1 MIQASV
7 AHLKFEGIS
16 PTFPVSDMKSAL
28 AFYRER
34 LGFEL
39 GWIWGDPPT
48 HANVCRGAISVNLTL
63 EPSKAGSGE
72 AYVVLSGVETYYEE
86 LRVRKVA
93 FGELNDRP
101 YGMRDFAITDPD
113 GNRLVFGEPTVE

>member
-1 MIQASV
+1 MIQVSR
-7 AHLKFEGIS
+7 AHPEFEDIS
-16 PTFPVSDMKSAL
+16 PTFRVSNITSAL
-28 AFYRER
+28 AFYCER

-63 EPSKAGSGE
+63 EPTKAGRGE
-72 AYVVLSGVETYYEE
+72 AYVELSGVDAYCDE
-86 LRVRKVA
+86 LRARSVEW
-93 FGELNDRP
+93 GELNDRP